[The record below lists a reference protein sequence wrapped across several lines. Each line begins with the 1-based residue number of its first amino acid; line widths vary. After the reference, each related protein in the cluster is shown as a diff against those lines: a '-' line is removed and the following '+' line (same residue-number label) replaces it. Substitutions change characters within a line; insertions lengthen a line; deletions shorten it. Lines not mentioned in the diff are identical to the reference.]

1 MIGILISALVVIAAN
16 SRSGYAS
23 EQQQIQSHASAPR
36 VISFSGGRVVVE
48 RQDDVDHV
56 TVLDIAGTL
65 QSESWC
71 PLESGSYD
79 ELSTFF
85 KRFVTAI
92 EVGDT
97 DTVVSLVR
105 YPFRVN
111 GVANIRISDR
121 AGLLRRYAEVFN
133 TAVIKGVRS
142 AAPEAIFCRNGAA
155 MIGDGIVWAHAER
168 GRVALDVLNK

>member
-1 MIGILISALVVIAAN
+1 MIGILISALVLIVAN

-85 KRFVTAI
+85 LSPRLRLA
-92 EVGDT
+92 
-97 DTVVSLVR
+97 
-105 YPFRVN
+105 
-111 GVANIRISDR
+111 IRILWFR
-121 AGLLRRYAEVFN
+121 WF
-133 TAVIKGVRS
+133 
-142 AAPEAIFCRNGAA
+142 
-155 MIGDGIVWAHAER
+155 GIHSV
-168 GRVALDVLNK
+168 